1 MSSEILQLR
10 AIVHGEVQGVNYR
23 SSTVTQASRLGLSG
37 WVRNQSDGSVE
48 VLAEGPRA
56 ALEQLLAYLRLGP
69 PAARVTA
76 VEPAWQPAT
85 QAFRQFEVR
94 W

>member
-1 MSSEILQLR
+1 MRSDIHQLH
-10 AIVHGEVQGVNYR
+10 AIVRGQVQGVNYR

-56 ALEQLLAYLRLGP
+56 ALEQLLAYLRHGP
-69 PAARVTA
+69 PSAQVSS
-76 VEPAWQPAT
+76 VEPSWQPAT
-85 QAFRQFEVR
+85 QTFQHFEVR